1 VIGVHRP
8 GPLLLLVL
16 LLWQMGCVAVPIRD
30 PSVLEHYAAAVQT
43 EDGWGLSLFHLP
55 PSPEASELAHFG
67 TPVLLAHGT
76 AINRFNFML
85 TGSDL
90 ARYLSDR
97 GFDVWLPEFRGD
109 RSSRAPDKRTWRRGE
124 WTLDDMVR
132 EDIPVVLDHIKAATG
147 HDQVW
152 WIGHSLGG
160 ILGYVTL
167 QGPRA
172 GDVAGIVAIGSPG
185 DFSST
190 NRILRRGHRA
200 ADLLPRTGQVP
211 SRGLARF
218 AGPLVHLA
226 PDSNLLHAILNYDN
240 IELSSMVSFVNP
252 GMENISTAL
261 VRQYRSW
268 LVSGFVE
275 SADGEVNYSEGLAK
289 VTAPALLISGR
300 VDHIVPPWVVRAAYD
315 RLGSADK
322 SFVVLGQGWGTRH
335 DYGHGDLLVGS
346 RVVEEVFP
354 LISEWMESRIG
365 GEDAPTGAL
374 ELSVQERADPLLE
387 ASELDDVDL
396 DSAPHDGQGAG
407 QTDAPEDQ

>member
-1 VIGVHRP
+1 MVTRHP
-8 GPLLLLVL
+8 ALWLLVL
-16 LLWQMGCVAVPIRD
+16 YALQVGCVAVPIRD
-30 PSVLEHYAAAVQT
+30 PSVLEHYEAALQT
-43 EDGWGLSLFHLP
+43 NDGWELSLFHLP
-55 PSPEASELAHFG
+55 PAPEASGLAHFG

-85 TGSDL
+85 TGSNL

-97 GFDVWLPEFRGD
+97 GFDVWLPELRGD

-132 EDIPVVLDHIKAATG
+132 EDIPAVLDHIKAASG
-147 HDQVW
+147 RDQVW

-185 DFSST
+185 DFRAPT
-190 NRILRRGHRA
+190 RLAQRGHRA
-200 ADLLPRTGQVP
+200 AHLLPRTGQVP

-240 IELSSMVSFVNP
+240 IELGSMVSFVNP
-252 GMENISTAL
+252 GMENISMAL
-261 VRQYRSW
+261 IRQYRSW
-268 LVSGFVE
+268 LVSGSIQ
-275 SADGEVNYSEGLAK
+275 SADGKVNYSDGLAK

-315 RLGSADK
+315 RLGSIDK

-354 LISEWMESRIG
+354 LVSEWMEARIG
-365 GEDAPTGAL
+365 GEDAPMGAL

-387 ASELDDVDL
+387 ASELDDEDS
-396 DSAPHDGQGAG
+396 DSAPHDGQEAG
-407 QTDAPEDQ
+407 QTASPEGR